1 MRKER
6 KDRMGKE
13 KNDNSSEE
21 IREEGTVPVQEPE
34 KEKKKDAGEQENL
47 EKETAE
53 EKVSEE
59 EEKIKKLEE
68 ENAALNEK
76 FLRICAEYDNYKKRT
91 QKEKQEL
98 SGFTKAMCIKEILTV
113 LDNFERAIS
122 VDCKDPE
129 FKKGME
135 MICMQLVEKIKQLG
149 AVEIDAL
156 HQPFDPELHNAISQ
170 VEDKE
175 LGENI
180 VSQVLQKGYTLDGKV
195 VRHAMVI
202 VANP

>member
-1 MRKER
+1 MMTKER
-6 KDRMGKE
+6 KNPMDKQ
-13 KNDNSSEE
+13 KNNASSEE
-21 IREEGTVPVQEPE
+21 IQEEEAAPALEQMDGENTKKQEASK
-34 KEKKKDAGEQENL
+34 KEKA
-47 EKETAE
+47 EK
-53 EKVSEE
+53 KVSPE
-59 EEKIKKLEE
+59 EEKIKNLEE

-98 SGFTKAMCIKEILTV
+98 SGYTKALCIKEILTV
-113 LDNFERAIS
+113 LDNFERALAS
-122 VDCKDPE
+122 ECKDPE

-135 MICMQLVEKIKQLG
+135 MICSQLVEKIGQLG

-156 HQPFDPELHNAISQ
+156 HQPFNPELHNAISQ
-170 VEDKE
+170 MEDKD